1 MKRSYLV
8 FIRLLVL
15 SFLLLIFHS
24 NAVHADIAYPAR
36 DDGGSV
42 FSLETVLCNEQ
53 PLSSRFSF
61 LVWGGPALLLN
72 ISPSYWSWGG
82 EAGIET
88 RFYGATDEFSGT
100 NISIYLGTAVMDEIG
115 GGASLGITPGFKMT
129 YSARQLSQRMSYE
142 PYVSISLPYVMQLND
157 DRDTD
162 WNPYF
167 TIGFRFVLG
176 RFPRGIDSSR

>member
-1 MKRSYLV
+1 MKRSYL

-15 SFLLLIFHS
+15 SFLLLIFHA

-42 FSLETVLCNEQ
+42 FSLEAVLCDER

-72 ISPSYWSWGG
+72 ITPSYWSWGG
-82 EAGIET
+82 EVGIES
-88 RFYGATDEFSGT
+88 RFYGAADEFSGT

-115 GGASLGITPGFKMT
+115 GGSSIGITPGFKMKVV
-129 YSARQLSQRMSYE
+129 QR
-142 PYVSISLPYVMQLND
+142 
-157 DRDTD
+157 R
-162 WNPYF
+162 
-167 TIGFRFVLG
+167 
-176 RFPRGIDSSR
+176 